1 MIGWLLFIGFIM
13 VVMFMIGL
21 PVLKREER
29 ERAEM
34 EVQIANLPAFI
45 PAVRFDQPD
54 KARSLLLDAESNQF
68 ALAMPREAPRLYLFD
83 QLVAVDVERNG
94 SSLQKTNRVSQMMGA
109 AVGGVLLG
117 PVGLLIGGL
126 TGTKRNEE
134 LVKRLSL
141 KVYTNDLEKP
151 VTEVIFFDSL
161 AGAKPT
167 HAGVM
172 AAATQLEEWYGR
184 FRTILQANERAPS
197 APVSRSEPR
206 SPQDEPKA
214 GFGRRRGLVLPG

>member
-34 EVQIANLPAFI
+34 EAQIANLPAFM

-54 KARSLLLDAESNQF
+54 KALSLLLDPESDQF
-68 ALAMPREAPRLYLFD
+68 VLAKPREAPRLYGFD

-94 SSLQKTNRVSQMMGA
+94 SSLQKTNRGSQMMGA

-126 TGTKRNEE
+126 TGTKRKEE

-141 KVYTNDLEKP
+141 KVYTNDLHKP
-151 VTEVIFFDSL
+151 VTEVTFFDSSS
-161 AGAKPT
+161 GAKPA
-167 HAGVM
+167 HASVQ
-172 AAATQLEEWYGR
+172 AAATELEEWYGR

-197 APVSRSEPR
+197 GPVSPSEAV
-206 SPQDEPKA
+206 SPQDEPTA

>member
-1 MIGWLLFIGFIM
+1 MIYVVLTVIVFAFLVWAGIGQSKAEKKALEAMNEDIER
-13 VVMFMIGL
+13 L
-21 PVLKREER
+21 PGFS
-29 ERAEM
+29 
-34 EVQIANLPAFI
+34 PAL
-45 PAVRFDQPD
+45 RYDN
-54 KARSLLLDAESNQF
+54 SLLALLMDPSSDQF
-68 ALAMPREAPRLYLFD
+68 VIAMKTGTARAYRFD

-94 SSLQKTNRVSQMMGA
+94 SSLEKTNRGSQAMGA

-117 PVGLLIGGL
+117 PVGLLLGGL
-126 TGTKRNEE
+126 TGTKRKEE

-151 VTEVIFFDSL
+151 VTEVIFFDSP

-172 AAATQLEEWYGR
+172 TAATQLEEWYGR

-197 APVSRSEPR
+197 APVSPSEPM